1 MPNAIG
7 GKKFKR
13 AKKGAQ
19 DSNNNEAIPLA
30 EDNENCMYGE
40 ITKNI
45 GTGFIIRLKPDL
57 EVAAAIRGKMRKRV
71 WCNVGDIVMVQQELN
86 NYIVVHKYN
95 SDEVRQLK
103 SMGKCKFASEKNN
116 DEQCAFKFED
126 DDPDNDPEFA
136 EFFKSKKESDNKIVF
151 KDPLEAYMPFDDSD
165 EKSHDKSHDKPKS
178 IKLNS
183 KLDTATESETPE
195 DETDDKPDDKPEDDA
210 RDVKQSTQLAKKFDG
225 KKRGGK
231 IIKDIKRAQARD
243 KKNHIGFN

>member
-40 ITKNI
+40 IIKNI
-45 GTGFIIRLKPDL
+45 GTGFMIRLKPDL
-57 EVAAAIRGKMRKRV
+57 EVAASIRGKMRKRV

-103 SMGKCKFASEKNN
+103 SMGKCKFASENNN

-165 EKSHDKSHDKPKS
+165 EKSRDKSHDKPKS